1 MGRSLLSQLM
11 EHQRLLVLQLT
22 PLTLTV
28 QIPYKKYWLKAYE
41 TDFVRLEHIPF
52 LLMRAVG
59 AFCEILLPDRLDYL
73 EKFAD
78 YYELPLITIEQPT
91 DYWQNNAREDIV
103 AQHVVYK

>member
-1 MGRSLLSQLM
+1 
-11 EHQRLLVLQLT
+11 
-22 PLTLTV
+22 
-28 QIPYKKYWLKAYE
+28 
-41 TDFVRLEHIPF
+41 
-52 LLMRAVG
+52 MRTVG

-103 AQHVVYK
+103 AQHIVYK